1 MMLKLSFTEDSKC
14 KFLSPK
20 FEQVYYKKV
29 FNLTFKN
36 YLISNETL
44 ISTMVSFDCLINH
57 FE

>member
-14 KFLSPK
+14 KFFSPK